1 MAKKQ
6 TKTPTTT
13 LAAMKKD
20 NAILRDLVDR
30 REKEI
35 MAMVKTDA
43 WQHKR
48 IETLESEVRL
58 NKNLDVV
65 IDKRIKSLEEQL
77 ATASSTLEHE
87 REALEQTL
95 YAVRCDNALLRQ
107 KHAAALEFIRAHC
120 FESN

>member
-13 LAAMKKD
+13 LAAMKKE

-48 IETLESEVRL
+48 IETLEAEAAL
-58 NKNLDVV
+58 NKRLDVT
-65 IDKRIKSLEEQL
+65 IDKRINSLEEQL
-77 ATASSTLEHE
+77 STEKSTLEHE
-87 REALEQTL
+87 RETFEQTL
-95 YAVRCDNALLRQ
+95 SAVRCDNALLRQ
-107 KHAAALEFIRAHC
+107 QHYAALEFIRAHC

>member
-13 LAAMKKD
+13 LAAMKKE

-48 IETLESEVRL
+48 IETLEAEAAL
-58 NKNLDVV
+58 NKRLDVT

-77 ATASSTLEHE
+77 ATARST
-87 REALEQTL
+87 LEQTL
-95 YAVRCDNALLRQ
+95 SAARCDNALLRQ
-107 KHAAALEFIRAHC
+107 KHAAALEFIHAHC
-120 FESN
+120 FELN